1 MPTNLP
7 TDPHSK
13 DNHDLGKDTL
23 GGTKPAS
30 DLQEGN
36 PGYELTD
43 VNVSGVVVFLAGL
56 LGFVFVFFI
65 FCFIMGRGINSL
77 FLDADGKANKWQV
90 ATGASAIA
98 DRHRENLTSNPEIDQ
113 KDLQHM
119 TAIFPTPRLDT
130 DDGNQ
135 GTADLHA
142 REDLLLNHYSEIEGQ
157 SGAVRIPIDRA
168 MALIV
173 ERGLPV
179 NTASAPKTLMAGD
192 TEPTVHAPLTTGFAR
207 TGYELDTI
215 EAREQKLSFKKASEE
230 THAALVP
237 QK

>member
-1 MPTNLP
+1 MPT
-7 TDPHSK
+7 
-13 DNHDLGKDTL
+13 DNHDLGKEAV
-23 GGTKPAS
+23 GNTKPAS

-56 LGFVFVFFI
+56 LGFVFVFFG

-77 FLDADGKANKWQV
+77 WIDQDGKANKWQV
-90 ATGASAIA
+90 ASGASAIA

-113 KDLQHM
+113 KDLAHM
-119 TAIFPTPRLDT
+119 TAVFPTPRLDT

-135 GTADLHA
+135 STADLHA
-142 REDLLLNHYSEIEGQ
+142 REDLLLDHYSTIDGQ
-157 SGAVRIPIDRA
+157 PDAVRIPIDRA
-168 MALIV
+168 MELIV
-173 ERGLPV
+173 QRGLPV
-179 NTASAPKTLMAGD
+179 AASTGPKFLMVGD
-192 TEPTVHAPLTTGFAR
+192 AEPVVHAPLTTGFAR

-215 EAREQKLSFKKASEE
+215 ETREQKLSYTKAEGE
-230 THAALVP
+230 QHAALVS

>member
-1 MPTNLP
+1 MPT
-7 TDPHSK
+7 
-13 DNHDLGKDTL
+13 DNHDLGKDAV
-23 GGTKPAS
+23 GNTKPAS

-65 FCFIMGRGINSL
+65 FCFIMGRGINHL
-77 FLDADGKANKWQV
+77 FTQEDGPANKWI
-90 ATGASAIA
+90 ASTAQ
-98 DRHRENLTSNPEIDQ
+98 DRVSKSRENLASNPTIEQ

-142 REDLLLNHYSEIEGQ
+142 REDLLLTHYSEIEGQ

-168 MALIV
+168 MELLV
-173 ERGLPV
+173 QRGLPV
-179 NTASAPKTLMAGD
+179 NTAAAPTTLMVGD
-192 TEPTVHAPLTTGFAR
+192 STPTVHAPLTSGFAR

-215 EAREQKLSFKKASEE
+215 EAREQKLSFTKAEGE
-230 THAALVP
+230 QHAALVP

>member
-1 MPTNLP
+1 MPT
-7 TDPHSK
+7 
-13 DNHDLGKDTL
+13 DNHDLGKDAV
-23 GGTKPAS
+23 GNTKSAS
-30 DLQEGN
+30 DLQDGS

-65 FCFIMGRGINSL
+65 FCFIMGRGINHL
-77 FLDADGKANKWQV
+77 FLQVDGPASKWV
-90 ATGASAIA
+90 ASSAQA
-98 DRHRENLTSNPEIDQ
+98 HAAKGRENLASNATMEQ
-113 KDLQHM
+113 KDLQRM
-119 TAIFPTPRLDT
+119 TAIFPTPRLQT

-142 REDLLLNHYSEIEGQ
+142 REDLLLTHYSEIEGQ
-157 SGAVRIPIDRA
+157 PGAVRIPIDRA
-168 MALIV
+168 MELIV
-173 ERGLPV
+173 QRGLPV
-179 NTASAPKTLMAGD
+179 NTAVAPVTLMAGD
-192 TEPTVHAPLTTGFAR
+192 AAPTIHAPLTTGFAR

-215 EAREQKLSFKKASEE
+215 EAREQKLSFTKAAGE